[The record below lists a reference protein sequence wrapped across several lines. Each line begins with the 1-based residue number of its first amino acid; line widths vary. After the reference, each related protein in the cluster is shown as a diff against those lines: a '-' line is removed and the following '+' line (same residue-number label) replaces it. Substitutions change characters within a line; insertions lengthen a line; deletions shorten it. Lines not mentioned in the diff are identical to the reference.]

1 MIPSSEIA
9 SMYHIVRRGSSSC
22 SSSSSSSSSFITII
36 VKIYYIH
43 YHGTG
48 IVTAAIAVYRAG
60 KAIG

>member
-22 SSSSSSSSSFITII
+22 SSSSSSSFITII